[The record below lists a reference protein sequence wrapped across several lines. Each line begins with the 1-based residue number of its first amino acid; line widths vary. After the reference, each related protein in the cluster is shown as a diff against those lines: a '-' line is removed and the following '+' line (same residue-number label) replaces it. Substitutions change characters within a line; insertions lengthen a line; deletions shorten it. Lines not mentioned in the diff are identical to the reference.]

1 MSIWTDI
8 HSKHYAQHSIAI
20 FAMHFHGQG
29 TWVTFRTTL
38 DRLSNQLMLVGVVED
53 DVVKVNRSVPVV
65 VAEHLQVSL
74 TEALK
79 AFESFEKDVMGE
91 DDYPYADYPSISFM
105 GILDNGR
112 LQFLP
117 TTHTKVFNLSESV
130 GVATTKQLSY
140 HFFVTQSKKNLPR
153 LMREVG
159 VLK

>member
-29 TWVTFRTTL
+29 TWITFRSTL
-38 DRLSNQLMLVGVVED
+38 DRLSNQLMLVGVVEGG
-53 DVVKVNRSVPVV
+53 VVKVNRSVPVV
-65 VAEHLQVSL
+65 VAEHIQASL
-74 TEALK
+74 AEALET
-79 AFESFEKDVMGE
+79 FRSFEKEVMSE

-105 GILDNGR
+105 GILDNGP
-112 LQFLP
+112 LPFLP
-117 TTHTKVFNLSESV
+117 ATHTKVFTLSESV

-140 HFFVTQSKKNLPR
+140 HFFVTQSKKNLPQ
-153 LMREVG
+153 LMRRVG